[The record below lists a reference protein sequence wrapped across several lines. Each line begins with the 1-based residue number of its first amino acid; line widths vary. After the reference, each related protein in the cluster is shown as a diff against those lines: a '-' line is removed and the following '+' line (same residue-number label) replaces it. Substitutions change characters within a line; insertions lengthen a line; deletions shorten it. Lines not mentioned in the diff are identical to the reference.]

1 MQVFLHIVAFSLQ
14 TDVSGLQF
22 RQKVSAL
29 SSGLPVKILFFLSF
43 ITQNKNCD
51 WIRWVGDGV

>member
-1 MQVFLHIVAFSLQ
+1 MHVFLQIVALSLQ
-14 TDVSGLQF
+14 TDISGLQF
-22 RQKVSAL
+22 RQKESAL
-29 SSGLPVKILFFLSF
+29 SSGLPVKTLFFLSF